1 MLKVIDVDFVSDH
14 ILELAFNDGYQGHAD
29 LSVYFKKLP
38 FSEVKDFKRFSL
50 TSDGALNWSGNE
62 LSAATL
68 RDITQGSYKPTELS
82 FDVQEMET
90 VIKQASWESMMEGRP
105 DILQAAIRAYVEQFG
120 HGQVIA
126 KAGIK
131 SRTSA
136 YRSLKP
142 ETTPNFGTLVQL
154 GHAVIELAKD
164 RTAANKKSNI

>member
-1 MLKVIDVDFVSDH
+1 MLKVIDVDYISEH
-14 ILELAFNDGYQGHAD
+14 TLALTFNDGYQGHAD
-29 LSVYFKKLP
+29 LSVYFSKKP

-50 TSDGALNWSGNE
+50 TGDGSLNWSGIE

-68 RDITQGSYKPTELS
+68 RDITKGAQKPAE
-82 FDVQEMET
+82 FGFNVQEMEA

-105 DILQAAIRAYVEQFG
+105 DILQAAIRSYVEQFG
-120 HGQVIA
+120 HGQVIE

-154 GHAVIELAKD
+154 GHAVIELAKE
-164 RTAANKKSNI
+164 RTTTSC